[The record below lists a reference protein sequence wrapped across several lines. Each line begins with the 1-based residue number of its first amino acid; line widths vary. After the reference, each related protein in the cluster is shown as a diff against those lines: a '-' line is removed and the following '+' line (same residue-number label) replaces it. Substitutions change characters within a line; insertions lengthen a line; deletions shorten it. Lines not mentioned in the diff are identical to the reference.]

1 MLSKTTEYAI
11 RALVSVELNSR
22 KGQRPGFKTIARD
35 IDAPEQYVAKIMQTL
50 TRFKLLKSVRGRGGG
65 FFFTEDNQQDIFL
78 YDVVWIMEGKTFFT
92 RCGFGFKH
100 CDANNPC
107 PLHNEYE
114 PIREAFT
121 QLLKKETIRSLA
133 TKIEKGEA
141 VLSRL
146 SV

>member
-11 RALVSVELNSR
+11 RALVSVELNGR
-22 KGQRPGFKTIARD
+22 KGQRPGFKTIAVD

-50 TRFKLLKSVRGRGGG
+50 TRFGLLKSVRGRGGG
-65 FFFTEDNQQDIFL
+65 FFFTEDNHQDIFL

-92 RCGFGFKH
+92 RCGFGFKQ
-100 CDANNPC
+100 CDNENPC
-107 PLHNEYE
+107 PLHNEHE

-121 QLLKKETIRSLA
+121 RLLKKENIRSLA
-133 TKIEKGEA
+133 TKIEKGDA

-146 SV
+146 RV

>member
-11 RALVSVELNSR
+11 RALVSVELSSR

-35 IDAPEQYVAKIMQTL
+35 IDAPAQYVAKIMQTL
-50 TRFKLLKSVRGRGGG
+50 TRFELLKSMRGRGGG
-65 FFFTEDNQQDIFL
+65 FFFTEDNQQDIYL
-78 YDVVWIMEGKTFFT
+78 YDVVWIMEGKTFST

-100 CDANNPC
+100 CDADNPC

>member
-1 MLSKTTEYAI
+1 MISKTTEYAI

-22 KGQRPGFKTIARD
+22 KGQRPGFKTIAKD

-50 TRFKLLKSVRGRGGG
+50 TRFELLKSVRGRGGG
-65 FFFTEDNQQDIFL
+65 FFFADDNHQDIFL
-78 YDVVWIMEGKTFFT
+78 VDVVLIMEGKNFFT
-92 RCGFGFKH
+92 RCGFGFKQ

-107 PLHNEYE
+107 PLHDDYE

-121 QLLKKETIRSLA
+121 KLLKNETIRSLA
-133 TKIEKGEA
+133 TKIDKGEA
-141 VLSRL
+141 ILSRL